1 MSRLLL
7 ALGVFCAIAAAQ
19 SGPTIKKAI
28 IPPTNASS
36 GEEMFVT
43 YCAACHGKDARGGGP
58 AAAALKTPPANLTQ
72 LAAKNN
78 GKYPEVKVL
87 ASLSGGTVIA
97 HGTTDMPVWC
107 DLLRSYDGG
116 NRSVIQL
123 RLSNLTKYIGSLQAK

>member
-43 YCAACHGKDARGGGP
+43 YCAVCHGRDAKGGGP
-58 AAAALKTPPANLTQ
+58 AARALRVPAADLTQ
-72 LAAKNN
+72 LTAKNN
-78 GKYPEVKVL
+78 GKFPELKVCNGVSCL
-87 ASLSGGTVIA
+87 E
-97 HGTTDMPVWC
+97 
-107 DLLRSYDGG
+107 
-116 NRSVIQL
+116 
-123 RLSNLTKYIGSLQAK
+123 K